1 MNFALDPQFRPHD
14 SVPADRS
21 MVSFTLALVVH
32 GLLFALLWTGV
43 AWKSSVPQTVEAEL
57 WSALP
62 QIAAPAP
69 APPPPTVDPEPAPQP
84 KPAPVVE
91 TRPQPAPV
99 PTPDIALERLREQ
112 KRQKLET
119 EQREQAE
126 RDQQRKADASKKAQ
140 DQKKLEQIRQ
150 AEQQRL
156 LKEAARDKEAQDR
169 HDRQVA
175 SMLAAAGTPG
185 NGSAAQSS
193 GPRGSSTY
201 ISRVSQMI
209 RGNTTYTADS
219 ADINPSVEFLVRL
232 DPAGGIM
239 TLTKAHASGSP
250 AFDDAVERAIR
261 KTEPYPP
268 DGTSVPSELRIVQRL
283 KQ

>member
-1 MNFALDPQFRPHD
+1 MNFALDPQFRPLD
-14 SVPADRS
+14 PALGDRS
-21 MVSFTLALVVH
+21 LRAFVMSLLVH
-32 GLLFALLWTGV
+32 GLLFALLWAGV

-62 QIAAPAP
+62 QMAAPAP
-69 APPPPTVDPEPAPQP
+69 APAPPAVQPEPVPQP

-91 TRPQPAPV
+91 ARPQPTPA

-112 KRQKLET
+112 KRKKLET

-126 RDQQRKADASKKAQ
+126 RDELRKAEASKKAQ
-140 DQKKLEQIRQ
+140 DQKKLEQIRKS
-150 AEQQRL
+150 EQQRL
-156 LKEAARDKEAQDR
+156 LSEAARDQEAQER

-175 SMLAAAGTPG
+175 SMLAAAGTPSTG
-185 NGSAAQSS
+185 NAAQTS

-209 RGNTTYTADS
+209 RGNTTYTAEN

-239 TLTKAHASGSP
+239 TLSKVHPSGTP

-268 DGTSVPSELRIVQRL
+268 DGTSVPPELRIVQRL